1 MTGVC
6 YFCDMFLTYLK
17 GRSIIFWR
25 LFLRFSYQ
33 SEASKQYF
41 LHFQIQAF
49 SLWSKFVCFSFQ
61 MFFSPQSP
69 SQTWQHP
76 ADWMKRM
83 LGLNSH
89 KIQHLP
95 SGFFFFVEIMGKH
108 HIMSAI
114 HCFVVVVK
122 AAPSLRSLDRSSS
135 PSLSPSLSW
144 GIGVFTNSN
153 Q

>member
-95 SGFFFFVEIMGKH
+95 SGFFFFFWNNGKTPYYV
-108 HIMSAI
+108 
-114 HCFVVVVK
+114 CN
-122 AAPSLRSLDRSSS
+122 SLLCRCCQGC
-135 PSLSPSLSW
+135 SLSSFTRPLLLSFSVSLFELGNRS
-144 GIGVFTNSN
+144 FYK
-153 Q
+153 